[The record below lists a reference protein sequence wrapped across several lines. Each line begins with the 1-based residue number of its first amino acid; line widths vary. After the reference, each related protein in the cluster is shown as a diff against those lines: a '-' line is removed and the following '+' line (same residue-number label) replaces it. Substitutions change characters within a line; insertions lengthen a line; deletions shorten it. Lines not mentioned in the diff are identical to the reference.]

1 MTLFREISLRF
12 TPLGL
17 LLAFALAGPL
27 LSGLGCGED
36 ASKPTCGSDEACG
49 VFAIVNEEREAAQLA
64 PLDYHSALER
74 SAQRHAEDMD
84 ANDYFDHTS
93 LDGRSFVDRTN
104 DAGYDG
110 TPRGEN
116 IAFGQRNAE
125 AVMQSWMQSPGHRNN
140 ILNPSFTEI
149 GVGFQNGRWV
159 QVFGSR

>member
-1 MTLFREISLRF
+1 MTSSSNVNFDLSRMV
-12 TPLGL
+12 L
-17 LLAFALAGPL
+17 LVFVLSVSL

-36 ASKPTCGSDEACG
+36 ASKPTCGSDEACE
-49 VFAIVNEEREAAQLA
+49 VFAIVNQEREAADVA
-64 PLDYHSALER
+64 PLKYNSALER
-74 SAQRHAEDMD
+74 SAQLHAEDMHD
-84 ANDYFDHTS
+84 NDYFDHMS

-116 IAFGQRNAE
+116 IAFGQRNPE
-125 AVMQSWMQSPGHRNN
+125 AVMQSWMQSTGHRNN
-140 ILNPSFTEI
+140 ILNPGFTEI